1 MQIRTLYIDYGEFI
15 VRRYD
20 LLAVRD
26 GLLHGHAAPAMSLG
40 MAVIAI
46 LWLFPAARDPLFSL
60 VGAGFASVGGGS
72 ASL

>member
-1 MQIRTLYIDYGEFI
+1 MEIRTLYIDYGEFM

-40 MAVIAI
+40 DSGY
-46 LWLFPAARDPLFSL
+46 RDPLAFSG
-60 VGAGFASVGGGS
+60 GA
-72 ASL
+72 